1 MSERVRVDAG
11 MMKEHKAA
19 VNGALYP
26 RPSSTWNDAVV
37 QDKPEKRV
45 SGVWVG
51 LLLTGLALACAIGAY
66 LAVTG
71 CTTIGNLPD
80 GIPWPT
86 NAVPDAGTVTTT
98 TTTTTTQPAA
108 DSGDATDF
116 GKLPFNRGAFDGRK
130 AKRDDRVTLTTADIR
145 GSTLYYAGTGLTV
158 WKVEKENINAVACV
172 FFDEDGDG
180 VYERGGKFD
189 RARSNAQARPMAE
202 HLGGNPPYKNWDG
215 LPKSG
220 TPFAYVIVDLA
231 EGGNKRSNV
240 ICGTVK

>member
-1 MSERVRVDAG
+1 MVRD
-11 MMKEHKAA
+11 HR
-19 VNGALYP
+19 L
-26 RPSSTWNDAVV
+26 RIV
-37 QDKPEKRV
+37 QDEPERRGP
-45 SGVWVG
+45 SGAFIWWALGLVAAFG
-51 LLLTGLALACAIGAY
+51 LLCLVC
-66 LAVTG
+66 G
-71 CTTIGNLPD
+71 CKTIEIPYLPD
-80 GIPWPT
+80 IPWPGTAAT
-86 NAVPDAGTVTTT
+86 NDAGTVTTT
-98 TTTTTTQPAA
+98 TTTTTTTQPPA

-240 ICGTVK
+240 ICGTVGGIVK